1 MMKEL
6 ILRIEK
12 EDFDVLVDRANL
24 KGFKSLDDY
33 FLDVLKQM
41 VLKINGESLEVD
53 EANEDFER
61 SEESYDE
68 AKEVL
73 KDLGY
78 M

>member
-1 MMKEL
+1 MKEL